1 MSAMSDDLYVSNAAV
16 EAHMRTVGT
25 TCPSKCT
32 ADAPEVDLHEVLV
45 AKVRA
50 GEPIY
55 IAGPLDG
62 PDGHV
67 HLETI
72 SRLRSET
79 GLPVRVI
86 FN

>member
-1 MSAMSDDLYVSNAAV
+1 MSEELFVSNAALDS
-16 EAHMRTVGT
+16 HMKSVGMGGA
-25 TCPSKCT
+25 CRSSE
-32 ADAPEVDLHEVLV
+32 APEVDLHEILA

-55 IAGPLDG
+55 ITGSLDG
-62 PDGHV
+62 PVGHA
-67 HLETI
+67 HLATI
-72 SRLRSET
+72 SRLRRET